1 MLNESGPL
9 TTANLL
15 SYGYRSDV
23 GLARDTN
30 EDSCAVLKRSQ
41 LNDRLDCLLVVADG
55 LGGRRAGEVA
65 SSLLVET
72 LTFGVLETTSSLN
85 RALTTR
91 EIEQLMRD
99 CIVRANGTIM
109 TQGRF
114 QRREDTRGM
123 ATTCVA
129 AILDSGRLTIG
140 HVGDSRIYLQRGE
153 EMRQLT
159 MDHSEVYEEL
169 IKGNITEEEARNHR
183 FRNQITRAVGLDPN
197 VRPDITTMPLEPG
210 DTLLLCTDGLTT
222 EVPDHAISDI
232 LCTAPTSQA
241 ACDKLVK
248 VALRSGGRDNI
259 TVVVLR
265 YGDFEPLGDFEYEP
279 EEEPEDTTDPVQ
291 DWKRPIT
298 PEDLDKPDWKD
309 DIPIPSARAPE
320 RKPAMGGSPSAGIMP
335 VSPDSPQAKFLA
347 IAPALVFMLLLGVLV
362 EGALIVNLRTQL
374 QNKLP
379 VAPLNPGANV
389 PKSPGS
395 MVYEAVKQVTDVK
408 LLPDYLQISPKGN
421 PIVAKA
427 DGTLVTVLISEH
439 KLVAMGPLYP
449 SMHPREARKGASGDV
464 YVDASGTLYYLNPDT
479 ACIETYTANG
489 TRTNQDLGKSQ
500 LTAPSRLIADE
511 HGNIYVIDAG
521 RLKVLNVKDSGA
533 KASHPSG
540 ADF

>member
-1 MLNESGPL
+1 M
-9 TTANLL
+9 
-15 SYGYRSDV
+15 

-41 LNDRLDCLLVVADG
+41 LNGRLDCLLVVADG
-55 LGGRRAGEVA
+55 LGGRRAGEIA

-72 LTFGVLETTSSLN
+72 LTVGVLETTSSLS
-85 RALTTR
+85 RAFTTR

-129 AILDSGRLTIG
+129 AIVDNGRLTIG

-197 VRPDITTMPLEPG
+197 VRPDISTIALEPG
-210 DTLLLCTDGLTT
+210 DTLLLCSDGLTT
-222 EVPDHAISDI
+222 ELPDHAISDI

-241 ACDKLVK
+241 ACDKLVG

-259 TVVVLR
+259 TVIVLR
-265 YGDFEPLGDFEYEP
+265 YGDFVPLGDFELEP
-279 EEEPEDTTDPVQ
+279 EEAEEEDTTDPIQ
-291 DWKRPIT
+291 DWKRPFT

-309 DIPIPSARAPE
+309 DVPLPTRPPE
-320 RKPAMGGSPSAGIMP
+320 RKPGMP
-335 VSPDSPQAKFLA
+335 GMPPPGALPVAPDSPQAKFLA
-347 IAPALVFMLLLGVLV
+347 VAPAVVFLLALCVLV
-362 EGALIVNLRTQL
+362 EGALIFNLRTQL
-374 QNKLP
+374 QNKPP
-379 VAPLNPGANV
+379 VAPINPGNSA

-395 MVYEAVKQVTDVK
+395 MVYEAVKQVSDVK
-408 LLPDYLQISPKGN
+408 IMPDYLQISPKGN
-421 PIVAKA
+421 PIVAKT

-439 KLVAMGPLYP
+439 KLVPMGPLYP
-449 SMHPREARKGASGDV
+449 TMHNKQARQGSAGDV
-464 YVDASGTLYYLNPDT
+464 YVDAAGTLYYLNPDT
-479 ACIETYTANG
+479 SCIETYTSNG
-489 TRTNQDLGKSQ
+489 TRTNQDLGKAQ
-500 LTAPSRLIADE
+500 LTAPSRITADDR
-511 HGNIYVIDAG
+511 GNIYVIDAG
-521 RLKVLNVKDSGA
+521 RLKVLSVKDSGS
-533 KASHPSG
+533 KVSHPSG